1 MVISI
6 VIVNYNSAGLLH
18 QCLRSICDHTDL
30 GAAEIIV
37 VDNASY
43 DESREIVR
51 RDFPH
56 VRLVESAKNVG
67 FGCGNNVG
75 AAVAKGEFLLFV
87 NTDTFLIEDS
97 CAPLAEYLTK
107 HPEVGAV
114 GPKLVYSD
122 RGFQLSAGRLP
133 SIATEA
139 GDKVAYFL
147 VRRLQSLFAPLIE
160 RRFTHVRPVGWLTG
174 ACLMVRRALFR
185 ELRGFDE
192 GMFMYFEDKDLCK
205 RIWDQGYTVVFFP
218 HTSVVHLLAGS
229 SRSVD
234 AGRVN
239 AIYRRSQ
246 THYYQKHFG
255 TLQNVMLRLYLTL
268 AKKM

>member
-1 MVISI
+1 MVVSI
-6 VIVNYNSAGLLH
+6 IIVNYNSAGLLH

-37 VDNASY
+37 VDNASR
-43 DESREIVR
+43 DESREMVR
-51 RDFPH
+51 RDFPY
-56 VRLVESAKNVG
+56 VRLVESTENVG
-67 FGCGNNVG
+67 FGCGNNRG
-75 AAVAKGEFLLFV
+75 AAAAKGEFLLFV

-97 CAPLAEYLTK
+97 CMPLVEYLTK
-107 HPEVGAV
+107 HPKVGAV
-114 GPKLVYSD
+114 GPRLVYSD

-139 GDKVAYFL
+139 SDKVAYFL
-147 VRRLQSLFAPLIE
+147 VRRLRSLFAPIIE
-160 RRFTHVRPVGWLTG
+160 RRFAHVRLVGWLTG

-234 AGRVN
+234 LGRVN

-246 THYYQKHFG
+246 THYYRKHLG

-268 AKKM
+268 AKKI